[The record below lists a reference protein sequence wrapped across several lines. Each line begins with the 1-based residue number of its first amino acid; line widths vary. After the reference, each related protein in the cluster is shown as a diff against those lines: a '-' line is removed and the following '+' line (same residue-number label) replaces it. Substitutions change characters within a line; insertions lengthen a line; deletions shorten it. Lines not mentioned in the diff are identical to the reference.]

1 MPTTMKRRARVRTCE
16 RANRVRVV
24 ASLQLHFF
32 FPGVHSHA
40 LPSATAAAAAASA
53 FFFPGFHSHA
63 LPAATAPPAPPASFS
78 RCAACVFSASRTP
91 CCNGPYFPLEI
102 VSKNAEGSTSIG
114 RSLSLA
120 TTQTKP
126 NGSFASFSHRNWCT
140 SIGAVYATSP
150 TFTGYTRGPS
160 CTTPDPRTP
169 TTACSC
175 SCFSSVVHPPGAT
188 SKYRTWNTV
197 DSPRL
202 PKSSYRLH
210 PLNDAPSILYIS
222 CGMRSHDQSASFG
235 RWKTLE

>member
-78 RCAACVFSASRTP
+78 RCAACVFSASRTR

-120 TTQTKP
+120 TTQTKTERLLRVLL
-126 NGSFASFSHRNWCT
+126 SSQLVHVHR
-140 SIGAVYATSP
+140 
-150 TFTGYTRGPS
+150 RGVRDVADVHRVHARAELH
-160 CTTPDPRTP
+160 DPGPAHADDR
-169 TTACSC
+169 
-175 SCFSSVVHPPGAT
+175 VLVL
-188 SKYRTWNTV
+188 V
-197 DSPRL
+197 L
-202 PKSSYRLH
+202 L
-210 PLNDAPSILYIS
+210 
-222 CGMRSHDQSASFG
+222 
-235 RWKTLE
+235 